1 MRVEEIGEYRERETE
16 ENQEESEESE
26 EEEEEEEEEPIINAD
41 KSIKSDE
48 YVICLT
54 NPRTFYFVI
63 ADISQY
69 A

>member
-1 MRVEEIGEYRERETE
+1 MRVEEIGEYRERESE
-16 ENQEESEESE
+16 ENQEESEES
-26 EEEEEEEEEPIINAD
+26 EEEEEEEEPIINAD

-63 ADISQY
+63 ADISLY